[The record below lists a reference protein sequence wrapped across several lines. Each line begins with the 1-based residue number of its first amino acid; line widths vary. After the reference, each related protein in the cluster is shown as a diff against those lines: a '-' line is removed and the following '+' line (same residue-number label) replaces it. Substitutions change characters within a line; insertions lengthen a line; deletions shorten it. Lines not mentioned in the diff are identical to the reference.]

1 MEPDV
6 VEINHA
12 QNSKQVGARINIELW
27 DQVRIRAIREGRR
40 TGEILDDAIRLYLAR
55 KLKDGSPN

>member
-6 VEINHA
+6 VEIHHG
-12 QNSKQVGARINIELW
+12 QNSKQVGAKINIELW
-27 DQVRIRAIREGRR
+27 DQVKIRAIREGRR